1 MPFIF
6 TLFFLVKQQIIRHEM
21 KESLEKEFLHTIAIP
36 KDGVMWVKYNKEI
49 RVENKLFDVESFS
62 EKGDMYIFEGLFDEE
77 ETALNNLLEQ
87 NTQTENENELA
98 QLFHMLQS
106 LCTDL
111 SSDQSIITNT
121 SNNFGFPIL
130 LNISSPFIGLLT
142 PPPQV

>member
-1 MPFIF
+1 
-6 TLFFLVKQQIIRHEM
+6 
-21 KESLEKEFLHTIAIP
+21 
-36 KDGVMWVKYNKEI
+36 
-49 RVENKLFDVESFS
+49 
-62 EKGDMYIFEGLFDEE
+62 MYIFEGLFDEE

-98 QLFHMLQS
+98 QLFQMLQS